1 MSMPKIYGFNKT
13 SESGTKVFAPSIFI
27 QGCNFQCPFCF
38 NAVLAKSKM
47 KKEDIIPLDVVDRF
61 VDKEK
66 PEMIMISGGEPF
78 MLKNI
83 VELIDHFIDKGLKI
97 GISTHGVFPDR
108 LRILLPKISYVALDI
123 KSSNPEVY
131 SFLDL
136 ISNNNSFVKALVSK
150 ALLEDRKEINDNF
163 DFEIRTT
170 LYPEYIDERAIN
182 TIGRTIKNNN
192 RWVLQQY
199 RPTKFLYDMSVTQGV
214 EPYTHEELQEL
225 LTIARKHTKEAHLR
239 YV

>member
-1 MSMPKIYGFNKT
+1 MSIPKIYGFNKT
-13 SESGTKVFAPSIFI
+13 SESGVKVFAPSIFI

-47 KKEDIIPLDVVDRF
+47 KKKDIVPLEIVDNF

-108 LRILLPKISYVALDI
+108 LRTLLPKIDYVALDI

-131 SFLDL
+131 EFLDL
-136 ISNNNSFVKALVSK
+136 ISDNNSFVRTLVSK
-150 ALLEDRKEINDNF
+150 AILEDRKQINDKF

-170 LYPEYIDERAIN
+170 LYPEYVDEKEIH

-192 RWVLQQY
+192 RWILQQY
-199 RPTKFLYDMSVTQGV
+199 RPTKFLYDMSITKGV
-214 EPYTHEELQEL
+214 DPYDHDELKKL
-225 LTIARKHTKEAHLR
+225 LDIARIYTKEAHLR